1 MVSSD
6 AQVREIIFDIETNGL
21 DPDVVHCVCALEGEV
36 SFWTKDAIEF
46 QAYITEGH
54 CRLVGHNI
62 IGYDIPALEK
72 LWNID
77 FSGCEIVDTLVLS
90 RLANPSREGGH
101 SLKAWGERL
110 RFPKGD
116 YSDWDTFTPEMLLYC
131 QQDVS
136 VNKRVLQEV
145 RYELR
150 DNMSLKLKGFSQ
162 ESIDLEH
169 DVQRIVS
176 KQIDKGWLLDQE
188 KAFVLLAQLKEKKN
202 EYEDEVHKTFKPL
215 PTFVKEVQPKV
226 KKDNTLSVVG
236 LKFLGDQWTDVC
248 GDFSRIDWEQF
259 NLGSRQQIGRYLQY
273 FGWVPDKDKY
283 TETGKPIV
291 DEKTLA
297 EVTDIPEAVLISKY
311 LMIQKRIAQVQSWL
325 EAVKDDGRVHG
336 YVNSIGAVTSR
347 MTHSSPNMGQVPAA
361 YSPYGKE
368 CRQCWTVPKG
378 YSLVGMD
385 ASGLELRMLAHY
397 MNDEDYTNEILNG
410 DIHTANQINAG
421 IGTRDEAKTFI
432 YAFLYG
438 AGDAKIGSI
447 VGGNAETGR
456 RLKEEFLRN
465 TPALAELRERV
476 GSGATRGYLRGLDGR
491 RVIVRSEHS
500 ALNTLL
506 QSAGAIVMKKALCLL
521 DHYATLHKLD
531 YHFIG
536 NIHDE
541 IQSEVRQEMAQQ
553 FGHLATACMEAAGN
567 HFNLRCPLAGEFK
580 VGDNWANTH

>member
-36 SFWTKDAIEF
+36 SFWTKDPIEF

-62 IGYDIPALEK
+62 IGYDIPVLEK

-116 YSDWDTFTPEMLLYC
+116 HSDWDTFTPEMLLYC

-215 PTFVKEVQPKV
+215 PTFVKEIQPKV
-226 KKDNTLSVVG
+226 KKDKTLSVVG
-236 LKFLGDQWTDVC
+236 LKFLGDQWTNVC

-273 FGWVPDKDKY
+273 FGWVPEKDKY

-291 DEKTLA
+291 DEKTL
-297 EVTDIPEAVLISKY
+297 ENVTDIPEAVLIAKY

-447 VGGNAETGR
+447 VGGNATAGR

-476 GSGATRGYLRGLDGR
+476 GSGSTRGYLRGLDGR

-521 DHYATLHKLD
+521 DQYATLHKLD

-580 VGDNWANTH
+580 VGDNWASTH